1 MVFDFTSVLSILS
14 LVISICVAINLSV
27 TDSSNMKWPDKLSI
41 AIVKKLSKP
50 HQELTTSRELT
61 EKIEIDL
68 GIKVVSTDL
77 EKIDQQ
83 AT

>member
-1 MVFDFTSVLSILS
+1 
-14 LVISICVAINLSV
+14 
-27 TDSSNMKWPDKLSI
+27 MKWPDKLSI